1 MQEMIESIRAAVADG
16 ATPEQKTAGAVA
28 CRAILAALEAE
39 AGKAIALPGAPTA
52 SALAGIPPDQA
63 LDLLIARLSAV
74 AEARQAAHAATAPSS
89 TKPAPLR
96 IAFVP
101 PPPGHGGPKR
111 R

>member
-16 ATPEQKTAGAVA
+16 ATAEQKTAGAVA

-52 SALAGIPPDQA
+52 NALAGIPPDQA

-74 AEARQAAHAATAPSS
+74 AEARQAAPPAAASPPSS
-89 TKPAPLR
+89 PLR
-96 IAFVP
+96 ISFVQP
-101 PPPGHGGPKR
+101 PPRAVAVRRKR
-111 R
+111 